1 MLNLPKSTEMN
12 KQLPKKAIYAKFNM
26 NTAARDRFDADISRI
41 TIVNEISPSTV
52 TTTVGENVKS
62 IYVLL
67 VSLKHKNYN
76 DKLIEQLTKL
86 IDKNMLFVLEYG
98 NEARL
103 AVYHSKVIS
112 SDWQKKD
119 DLSVLLKGLDLD
131 SVWENIIVQ
140 VGDIHIDHNNSLD
153 EQLALD
159 ERRMKLQREIDR
171 LEKLARAERQPKKK
185 FELVQKLRQID
196 LELIQ
201 LSEDKHNG

>member
-67 VSLKHKNYN
+67 VSLKHKSYN

-86 IDKNMLFVLEYG
+86 IDQNMLFVLEYG

-103 AVYHSKVIS
+103 AVCHSKVIS

-140 VGDIHIDHNNSLD
+140 VGDIHIEHNNSLD

-185 FELVQKLRQID
+185 FELVQKIKKLRFQ
-196 LELIQ
+196 LETCR
-201 LSEDKHNG
+201 